1 MKERTKAV
9 IQKVL
14 SDNIPKDIAKPKSRN
29 KDNYPSGADRFFLTD
44 PPFMEYQVDQ
54 YHKNMLKE
62 SKTKKIAVE
71 KAPEKKKIVGSARKD
86 EAARTVRKDAPE
98 SADRKSRQEIV
109 AENADMLKMLA
120 RTKEQGAEMKM
131 DVLRSIKKEK
141 GAEQKMQKEAERN
154 GMGGRVRRK
163 REKLVAKTSEKE
175 EEEEEQMSMQ
185 KAKKRKM
192 EKVKVK
198 KSLELNDIMDIKQEK
213 PEGGAGGI

>member
-62 SKTKKIAVE
+62 SKTKKIEV
-71 KAPEKKKIVGSARKD
+71 EKKKIVGSARKD

-98 SADRKSRQEIV
+98 SDVRKTRQEIV
-109 AENADMLKMLA
+109 AENADMLEMLA

-141 GAEQKMQKEAERN
+141 GAEQKMQKEAERRN

-175 EEEEEQMSMQ
+175 EEEDEEQMSMQ

-198 KSLELNDIMDIKQEK
+198 KSLELDDIMDIEQE
-213 PEGGAGGI
+213 

>member
-62 SKTKKIAVE
+62 SKTKKIEV
-71 KAPEKKKIVGSARKD
+71 EKKKIVGSARKD

-98 SADRKSRQEIV
+98 SEVRKTRQEIV
-109 AENADMLKMLA
+109 AENADMLEMLA
-120 RTKEQGAEMKM
+120 STKEQGAEMKM

-141 GAEQKMQKEAERN
+141 GAKQKMQKEAERRN

-175 EEEEEQMSMQ
+175 EEEDEEQMSMQ

-198 KSLELNDIMDIKQEK
+198 KSLELDDIMDIEQE
-213 PEGGAGGI
+213 

>member
-62 SKTKKIAVE
+62 SKTKKIEV
-71 KAPEKKKIVGSARKD
+71 EKKKIVGSARKD

-98 SADRKSRQEIV
+98 SNVRKTRQEIV
-109 AENADMLKMLA
+109 AENADMLEMLA
-120 RTKEQGAEMKM
+120 STKEQGAEMKM

-141 GAEQKMQKEAERN
+141 GAEQKMQKEAERRN

-175 EEEEEQMSMQ
+175 EEEDEEQMSMQ

-198 KSLELNDIMDIKQEK
+198 KSLELDDIMDIEQE
-213 PEGGAGGI
+213 

>member
-1 MKERTKAV
+1 M

-62 SKTKKIAVE
+62 SKTKKIEV
-71 KAPEKKKIVGSARKD
+71 EKKKIVGSARKD

-98 SADRKSRQEIV
+98 SDVRKTRQEIV
-109 AENADMLKMLA
+109 AENADMLEMLA
-120 RTKEQGAEMKM
+120 STKEQGAEMKM

-141 GAEQKMQKEAERN
+141 GAEQKMQKEAERRN

-175 EEEEEQMSMQ
+175 EEEDEEQMSMQ

-198 KSLELNDIMDIKQEK
+198 KSLELDDIMDIEQE
-213 PEGGAGGI
+213 

>member
-62 SKTKKIAVE
+62 SKTKKIEV
-71 KAPEKKKIVGSARKD
+71 EKKKIVGSARKD

-98 SADRKSRQEIV
+98 SDVRKTRQEIV
-109 AENADMLKMLA
+109 AENADMLEMLA
-120 RTKEQGAEMKM
+120 STKEQGAEMKM
-131 DVLRSIKKEK
+131 DVLRSIKKEMR
-141 GAEQKMQKEAERN
+141 AEQKMQKETERRN

-175 EEEEEQMSMQ
+175 EEEDEEQMSMQ

-198 KSLELNDIMDIKQEK
+198 KSLELDDIMDIEQE
-213 PEGGAGGI
+213 

>member
-62 SKTKKIAVE
+62 SKTKKIEV
-71 KAPEKKKIVGSARKD
+71 EKKKIVGSARKD

-98 SADRKSRQEIV
+98 SDVRKTRQEIV
-109 AENADMLKMLA
+109 AENADMLEMLA
-120 RTKEQGAEMKM
+120 STKEQGAEMKM

-141 GAEQKMQKEAERN
+141 GAEQKMQKEAERRN

-175 EEEEEQMSMQ
+175 EEEDEEQMSMQ

-198 KSLELNDIMDIKQEK
+198 KSLELDDIMDIEQE
-213 PEGGAGGI
+213 

>member
-62 SKTKKIAVE
+62 SKTKKIEV
-71 KAPEKKKIVGSARKD
+71 EKKKIVGSARKD

-98 SADRKSRQEIV
+98 SDVRKTRQEIV
-109 AENADMLKMLA
+109 AENADMLEMLA
-120 RTKEQGAEMKM
+120 STKEQGAEMKM

-141 GAEQKMQKEAERN
+141 GAEQKMQKEAERRN

-175 EEEEEQMSMQ
+175 EEEDEEQMSMQ
-185 KAKKRKM
+185 KAKKRRM

-198 KSLELNDIMDIKQEK
+198 KSLELDDIMDIEQE
-213 PEGGAGGI
+213 

>member
-44 PPFMEYQVDQ
+44 PRFMEYQVDQ

-62 SKTKKIAVE
+62 SKTKKIEV
-71 KAPEKKKIVGSARKD
+71 EKKKIVGSARKD

-98 SADRKSRQEIV
+98 SDVRKTRQEIV
-109 AENADMLKMLA
+109 AENADMLEMLA
-120 RTKEQGAEMKM
+120 STKEQGAEMKM

-141 GAEQKMQKEAERN
+141 GAEQKMQKEAERRN

-175 EEEEEQMSMQ
+175 EEEDEEQMSMQ

-198 KSLELNDIMDIKQEK
+198 KSLELDDIMDIEQE
-213 PEGGAGGI
+213 